1 MLWQFCAIL
10 QYCGVAAGWGVSP
23 LPEDRAFPWRCKR
36 LRRRSQGLAAP
47 RMAKLSVD
55 TFLEYVQRSGLVGDD
70 ELAASLQRFDAAHG
84 GTRPEDAVAV
94 AEHLIGEQ
102 LVTKWHCDKLFDR
115 KYRGFFLGNYKLLG
129 HLGTGG
135 MSSVYLAEHRLLRQR
150 RAIKVLPKS
159 RIGDS
164 SYLARFQREAQ
175 AIAALQHRNIVRA
188 YDVDNEGETHYMV
201 MEYVSGAD
209 LNTIVKDF
217 APRFLDFTVAA
228 DYIIQAADGLQ
239 HAHESC
245 LIHRDVKPANLLVD
259 DKGVV
264 KILDLGLALFSSE
277 AESSL
282 TIAHN
287 ENVLGTADYLA
298 PEQALNSHDVDA
310 RADIY
315 ALGCTFYYLLTGHP
329 PFPDGSLA
337 QRIAKHQ
344 TQQPADI
351 RIDRPDCPRELI
363 DLVRRMMHKKRE
375 RRIQS
380 AGEVAAELRAWLA
393 TQPATTASELAATQA
408 ATSLTAGRSDTGS
421 GSGRRLATA
430 VKASSSSSRALPP
443 PSSTVSTVSPSDVV
457 PAAAEPSSNGSMA
470 GTPSRTV
477 EKGRVGSGTSPT
489 PPKPSN
495 PKVFTDT
502 VADGG
507 APTLDR
513 SPPKRPTPSPTPLTV
528 PTVSPASTA
537 SPASAGKSK
546 APETST
552 TAAKP
557 ATPIPNVAS
566 SDASAADPS
575 LRSPKPT
582 DSPRPQ
588 AVPRSPATA
597 PASATPATAK
607 KSSADKPSSVGIQP
621 GIVRKVSP
629 ESAATTPVAPRSTI
643 RTDVTGDDGRPVAN
657 ESGRSTP
664 AGRESAGRESAG
676 RESASSESVSNAW
689 ANDESAS
696 NDSAGVALASDES
709 ARGEPSTG
717 DDLAGDDLAGDA
729 PTGDA
734 PADHERT
741 NNEHESVEHESAEN
755 TGDDETSEEMD
766 GGSPAVTATA
776 GLEPNVEAG
785 DLEGEASSTSGS
797 VAADPSDFLSALQ
810 QESSSKRRRSPAGAP
825 TPSVERAGARKTGT
839 GRGRPSS
846 RGADNSGA
854 VARWKSSFSAMA
866 PRQRKILL
874 GTTGAL
880 VAALIGGVVWAAFFA
895 GGAGSPGKTPSK
907 PARIPTKSRTRPS
920 QRDTSA
926 IDQFPGSQHPPRM
939 AARIANADGWS

>member
-1 MLWQFCAIL
+1 
-10 QYCGVAAGWGVSP
+10 
-23 LPEDRAFPWRCKR
+23 
-36 LRRRSQGLAAP
+36 
-47 RMAKLSVD
+47 MAKLSVD

-70 ELAASLQRFDAAHG
+70 ELAESLRRFDAAHG

-209 LNTIVKDF
+209 LNTIVKDL

-393 TQPATTASELAATQA
+393 TQPATTASDLAATLA
-408 ATSLTAGRSDTGS
+408 ETSLTASRSDT

-430 VKASSSSSRALPP
+430 VKASSSSSRTLPP
-443 PSSTVSTVSPSDVV
+443 PSSAVSTANPSDVA
-457 PAAAEPSSNGSMA
+457 PASPEPLSTGSMT
-470 GTPSRTV
+470 GTPTRTV

-513 SPPKRPTPSPTPLTV
+513 SPPKRPSPSSTPLTV
-528 PTVSPASTA
+528 PPVSPASTA

-546 APETST
+546 APQTST
-552 TAAKP
+552 PAAKP
-557 ATPIPNVAS
+557 VTAVPTVAS
-566 SDASAADPS
+566 NATAAADSS

-582 DSPRPQ
+582 DTPRPQ
-588 AVPRSPATA
+588 VVPRQPATA
-597 PASATPATAK
+597 PASAAPASAAPASAAPASVK
-607 KSSADKPSSVGIQP
+607 KSSADKPSSIGIQP
-621 GIVRKVSP
+621 GTVKKVSP
-629 ESAATTPVAPRSTI
+629 ESAATIAVAPRSI
-643 RTDVTGDDGRPVAN
+643 PGTDITADDSLAVTN
-657 ESGRSTP
+657 EPGSSTP
-664 AGRESAGRESAG
+664 ASR
-676 RESASSESVSNAW
+676 ESVSS
-689 ANDESAS
+689 ESAS

-717 DDLAGDDLAGDA
+717 NELAGKDLAGKDWTNNDLASTENDSVDLA
-729 PTGDA
+729 
-734 PADHERT
+734 
-741 NNEHESVEHESAEN
+741 SVENDGAENDVAESASAEN
-755 TGDDETSEEMD
+755 TRDDETSEET
-766 GGSPAVTATA
+766 GGDSPAVNATDA
-776 GLEPNVEAG
+776 LAPNGEAG
-785 DLEGEASSTSGS
+785 DVERDSSSASRA
-797 VAADPSDFLSALQ
+797 VAADPSAFLSVLQ
-810 QESSSKRRRSPAGAP
+810 QESSSKRRRSPTGAP
-825 TPSVERAGARKTGT
+825 TPSVERAGARKPST
-839 GRGRPSS
+839 GRGRPSI
-846 RGADNSGA
+846 RGAENLSA

-874 GTTGAL
+874 GTTGVV
-880 VAALIGGVVWAAFFA
+880 VAALIGGIVWAAFFA
-895 GGAGSPGKTPSK
+895 GGASNPGNTPSK

-926 IDQFPGSQHPPRM
+926 IDQVPGSQRPPRT
-939 AARIANADGWS
+939 AFWIADAIEWS

>member
-1 MLWQFCAIL
+1 
-10 QYCGVAAGWGVSP
+10 
-23 LPEDRAFPWRCKR
+23 
-36 LRRRSQGLAAP
+36 
-47 RMAKLSVD
+47 MAKLSVD

-70 ELAASLQRFDAAHG
+70 ELAESLRRFDAAHG

-209 LNTIVKDF
+209 LNTIVKDL

-393 TQPATTASELAATQA
+393 TQPATTASDLAATLA
-408 ATSLTAGRSDTGS
+408 ETSLTAGRSDT

-430 VKASSSSSRALPP
+430 VKASSSSSRTLPP
-443 PSSTVSTVSPSDVV
+443 PSSAVSTANPSDVA
-457 PAAAEPSSNGSMA
+457 PASPEPLSTGSMT
-470 GTPSRTV
+470 GTPTRTV
-477 EKGRVGSGTSPT
+477 EKGRAGSGTSPT

-513 SPPKRPTPSPTPLTV
+513 SPPKRPSPSSTPLTV
-528 PTVSPASTA
+528 PPVSPASTA

-546 APETST
+546 APQTST
-552 TAAKP
+552 PAAKP
-557 ATPIPNVAS
+557 VTAVPTVAS
-566 SDASAADPS
+566 NATAAADSS

-582 DSPRPQ
+582 DTPRPQ
-588 AVPRSPATA
+588 VVPRQPATA
-597 PASATPATAK
+597 PASAAPASVK
-607 KSSADKPSSVGIQP
+607 KSSADKPSSIGIQP
-621 GIVRKVSP
+621 GTVKKVSP
-629 ESAATTPVAPRSTI
+629 ESAATIAVAPRSI
-643 RTDVTGDDGRPVAN
+643 PGTDITADDSLAVTN
-657 ESGRSTP
+657 EPGSSTP
-664 AGRESAGRESAG
+664 ASR
-676 RESASSESVSNAW
+676 ESVSS
-689 ANDESAS
+689 ESAS

-717 DDLAGDDLAGDA
+717 NELAGKDLAGKDWTNNDLASTENDSVDLA
-729 PTGDA
+729 
-734 PADHERT
+734 
-741 NNEHESVEHESAEN
+741 SVENDGAENDVAESASAEN
-755 TGDDETSEEMD
+755 TRDDETSEET
-766 GGSPAVTATA
+766 GGDSPAVNATDA
-776 GLEPNVEAG
+776 LAPNGEAG
-785 DLEGEASSTSGS
+785 DVERDSSSASRA
-797 VAADPSDFLSALQ
+797 VAADPSAFLSVLQ
-810 QESSSKRRRSPAGAP
+810 QESSSKRRRSPTGAP
-825 TPSVERAGARKTGT
+825 TPSVERAGARKPST
-839 GRGRPSS
+839 GRGRPSI
-846 RGADNSGA
+846 RGAENLSA

-874 GTTGAL
+874 GTTGVV
-880 VAALIGGVVWAAFFA
+880 VAALIGGIVWAAFFA
-895 GGAGSPGKTPSK
+895 GGASNPGNTPSK

-926 IDQFPGSQHPPRM
+926 IDQVPGSQRPPRT
-939 AARIANADGWS
+939 AFWIADAIEWS

>member
-1 MLWQFCAIL
+1 
-10 QYCGVAAGWGVSP
+10 
-23 LPEDRAFPWRCKR
+23 
-36 LRRRSQGLAAP
+36 
-47 RMAKLSVD
+47 MAKLSVD

-70 ELAASLQRFDAAHG
+70 ELAESLRRFDAAHG

-209 LNTIVKDF
+209 LNTIVKDL

-393 TQPATTASELAATQA
+393 TQPATTASDLAATLA
-408 ATSLTAGRSDTGS
+408 ETSLTASRSDT

-430 VKASSSSSRALPP
+430 VKASSSSSRTLPP
-443 PSSTVSTVSPSDVV
+443 PSSAVSTANPSDVA
-457 PAAAEPSSNGSMA
+457 PASPEPLSTGSMT
-470 GTPSRTV
+470 GTPTRTV

-513 SPPKRPTPSPTPLTV
+513 SPPKRPSPSSTPLTV
-528 PTVSPASTA
+528 PPVSPASTA

-546 APETST
+546 APQTST
-552 TAAKP
+552 PAAKP
-557 ATPIPNVAS
+557 VTAVPTVAS
-566 SDASAADPS
+566 NATAAADSS

-582 DSPRPQ
+582 DTPRPQ
-588 AVPRSPATA
+588 VVPRQPATA
-597 PASATPATAK
+597 PASAAPASVK
-607 KSSADKPSSVGIQP
+607 KSSADKPSSIGIQP
-621 GIVRKVSP
+621 GTVKKVSP
-629 ESAATTPVAPRSTI
+629 ESAATIAVAPRSI
-643 RTDVTGDDGRPVAN
+643 PGTDITADDSLAVTN
-657 ESGRSTP
+657 EPGSSTP
-664 AGRESAGRESAG
+664 ASR
-676 RESASSESVSNAW
+676 ESVSS
-689 ANDESAS
+689 ESAS

-717 DDLAGDDLAGDA
+717 NELAGKDLAGKDWTNNDLASTENDSVDLA
-729 PTGDA
+729 
-734 PADHERT
+734 
-741 NNEHESVEHESAEN
+741 SVENDGAENDVAESASAEN
-755 TGDDETSEEMD
+755 TRDDETSEET
-766 GGSPAVTATA
+766 GGDSPAVNATDA
-776 GLEPNVEAG
+776 LAPNGEAG
-785 DLEGEASSTSGS
+785 DVERDSSSASGA
-797 VAADPSDFLSALQ
+797 VAADPSAFLSVLQ
-810 QESSSKRRRSPAGAP
+810 QESSSKRRRSPTGAP
-825 TPSVERAGARKTGT
+825 TPSVERAGARKPST
-839 GRGRPSS
+839 GRGRPSI
-846 RGADNSGA
+846 RGAENLSA

-874 GTTGAL
+874 GTTGVV
-880 VAALIGGVVWAAFFA
+880 VAALIGGIVWAAFFA
-895 GGAGSPGKTPSK
+895 GGASNPGNTPSK

-926 IDQFPGSQHPPRM
+926 IDQVPGSQRPPRT
-939 AARIANADGWS
+939 AFWIADAIEWS

>member
-1 MLWQFCAIL
+1 
-10 QYCGVAAGWGVSP
+10 
-23 LPEDRAFPWRCKR
+23 
-36 LRRRSQGLAAP
+36 
-47 RMAKLSVD
+47 MAKLSVD

-70 ELAASLQRFDAAHG
+70 ELAESLRRFDAAHG

-209 LNTIVKDF
+209 LNTIVKDL

-393 TQPATTASELAATQA
+393 TQPATTASDLAATLA
-408 ATSLTAGRSDTGS
+408 ETSLTASRSDT

-430 VKASSSSSRALPP
+430 VKASSSSSRTLPP
-443 PSSTVSTVSPSDVV
+443 PSSAVSTANPSDVA
-457 PAAAEPSSNGSMA
+457 PASPEPLSTGSMT
-470 GTPSRTV
+470 GTPTRTV

-513 SPPKRPTPSPTPLTV
+513 SPPKRPSPSSTPLTV
-528 PTVSPASTA
+528 PPVSPASTA

-546 APETST
+546 APQTST
-552 TAAKP
+552 PAAKP
-557 ATPIPNVAS
+557 VTAVPTVAS
-566 SDASAADPS
+566 NATAAADSS

-582 DSPRPQ
+582 DTPRPQ
-588 AVPRSPATA
+588 VVPRQPATA
-597 PASATPATAK
+597 PASAAPASVK
-607 KSSADKPSSVGIQP
+607 KSSADKPSSIGIQP
-621 GIVRKVSP
+621 GTVKKVSP
-629 ESAATTPVAPRSTI
+629 ESAATIAVAPRSI
-643 RTDVTGDDGRPVAN
+643 PGTDITADDSLAVTN
-657 ESGRSTP
+657 EPGSSTP
-664 AGRESAGRESAG
+664 ASR
-676 RESASSESVSNAW
+676 ESVSS
-689 ANDESAS
+689 ESAS

-717 DDLAGDDLAGDA
+717 HDLAGKDWTNNDLASTEND
-729 PTGDA
+729 
-734 PADHERT
+734 
-741 NNEHESVEHESAEN
+741 SVENDGAEKDGAENDGAENDVAESASAEN
-755 TGDDETSEEMD
+755 TRDDETSEET
-766 GGSPAVTATA
+766 GGDSPAVHATDA
-776 GLEPNVEAG
+776 LAPNGEAG
-785 DLEGEASSTSGS
+785 DVERDSSSASRA
-797 VAADPSDFLSALQ
+797 VAADPSAFLSVLQ
-810 QESSSKRRRSPAGAP
+810 QESSSKRRRSPTAAP
-825 TPSVERAGARKTGT
+825 TPSVERAGARKPST
-839 GRGRPSS
+839 GRGRPSV
-846 RGADNSGA
+846 RGAENPSA

-874 GTTGAL
+874 GTTGVV

-895 GGAGSPGKTPSK
+895 GGASNPGNTPSK

-926 IDQFPGSQHPPRM
+926 IDQVPGSQRPPRT
-939 AARIANADGWS
+939 AFWIADAIEWS